1 MYARTN
7 GTRHTNKPTTSAAP
21 AALLTQHSLVRFSTP
36 HPETLVTLLRAQDW
50 RTWSESPKDWLLVK
64 DGAMIGVGINGHIQ
78 AMGEDAELFM
88 ANLTSWVGGL
98 LAGMERV
105 RKSMDVCYCCQAAY
119 GYPVSVDGDT
129 LCEEC
134 YRRRS

>member
-1 MYARTN
+1 MYTRTN
-7 GTRHTNKPTTSAAP
+7 GTRHTNKPTTAAAP

-64 DGAMIGVGINGHIQ
+64 DGSMIGVDVDGHIQ
-78 AMGEDAELFM
+78 AMGEDAEIFM

-98 LAGMERV
+98 LAVMSSV
-105 RKSMDVCYCCQAAY
+105 RRCIGVCCRCQDAY